1 MTKHKKFALKIYQ
14 CKSAILALILATILM
29 TGLNPA
35 GALAQCGGDHS
46 GNTGGQQMMGASG
59 HMGSGH
65 NMGQYGTAAPD
76 QNGQTAATPYATT
89 NNPQAYGYG
98 TQGNTNP
105 GSMMGAGSGSP
116 DHSGHVGH

>member
-1 MTKHKKFALKIYQ
+1 MKTYQ
-14 CKSAILALILATILM
+14 CKSAILALILAPILM

-35 GALAQCGGDHS
+35 GALAQCGGGHS
-46 GNTGGQQMMGASG
+46 GNMGGQQMMGSYG

-65 NMGQYGTAAPD
+65 NMGQYGSAAPD

-89 NNPQAYGYG
+89 TTPPAYGYG

-105 GSMMGAGSGSP
+105 GSMMGAGSGSS
-116 DHSGHVGH
+116 DHRGHVGH